1 MPYCKNCGTELRGD
15 VKFCP
20 ACGASVRGV
29 ERRQETMARKTDG
42 TKIALFVIGGF
53 ITLIAIG
60 LLLGGGVLL
69 WLNTSYAVGGFITTE
84 SRQLETN
91 SYAIAFQNVNINV
104 GNVVGEWQVWR
115 PSPSDFVTIKIAVSD
130 SNPAKNVFI
139 GIAEA
144 SDAASYLNNVEYDE
158 ITHFSVSSSRNIEIE
173 YFTHSGNTTP
183 LAPTTPTFWTASTH
197 GNGTQTLEWS
207 PTPGNYWIVLMNED
221 GSKGL
226 NSTITLGAKIPI
238 LSTIGLVL
246 LFGGI
251 IAIIIGGVVIYLGM
265 RR

>member
-1 MPYCKNCGTELRGD
+1 MPYCKNCGAELRGD
-15 VKFCP
+15 AKFCP
-20 ACGASVRGV
+20 ACGASITGV
-29 ERRQETMARKTDG
+29 ERRVETIARKTDG
-42 TKIALFVIGGF
+42 IKIVLFAIGGF

-60 LLLGGGVLL
+60 LLLGGGALL
-69 WLNTSYAVGGFITTE
+69 WLNTSHTIGGFITTE
-84 SRQLETN
+84 SQQIETN

-104 GNVVGEWQVWR
+104 GKVVGEWGVWR
-115 PSPSDFVTIKIAVSD
+115 PSPSDFVTIKITVSN

-139 GIAEA
+139 GIAKA
-144 SDAASYLNNVEYDE
+144 SDATSYLNNVEYDE
-158 ITHFSVSSSRNIEIE
+158 ITRFSVSSSRSIEIE
-173 YFTHSGNTTP
+173 FFTHSGNTAP
-183 LAPTTPTFWTASTH
+183 LAPTTPTFWTASKH

-226 NSTITLGAKIPI
+226 NSTITLGVKIPI
-238 LSTIGLVL
+238 LSTIGLML

-251 IAIIIGGVVIYLGM
+251 IAIMIGGVVIYLGI